1 MTRYFRAPGE
11 GATIRDNRDSLVLRE
26 PSDLAEARRARLG
39 DSYRIGLLIPM
50 SGSAG
55 IWGPSCISCAQ
66 LAVAEMNRGRGIR
79 GRRLELILVD
89 AAIEGATTIEARVN
103 ALIETRAIDAI
114 VGMHIS
120 SMRQKLSKI
129 VRQRVPYVYTPL
141 YEGGET
147 TPGIFAIGDTPDRQL
162 GPALRMLQRAYRPR
176 NWALLGND
184 YVWPRSFHHQAK
196 RQLREQDAT
205 IVCEDY
211 LPFGL
216 GQMDQVVERLA
227 ATKADAVLVSLVG
240 QDGVDFNRAF
250 GRAGLHRRLVRLTC
264 VIEENGLMASG
275 VRNSQRLFSASSYF
289 GSLQTEANAAFKEA
303 YYALHGDDAPTL
315 NMLGQSTYEGMYFL
329 GALMESDPLGWRA
342 KIYEHTRGLRYRSA
356 RWLGERDGAPAPI
369 YLARAEGLMY
379 DVLKT

>member
-1 MTRYFRAPGE
+1 MRPA
-11 GATIRDNRDSLVLRE
+11 
-26 PSDLAEARRARLG
+26 

-50 SGSAG
+50 SGAAG

-79 GRRLELILVD
+79 GRRVELILVD
-89 AAIEGATTIEARVN
+89 AAIEGGATIEARVN
-103 ALIETRAIDAI
+103 GLIETRAIDAI
-114 VGMHIS
+114 VGMHLS

-129 VRQRVPYVYTPL
+129 VRQRVPYIYTPL

-162 GPALRMLQRAYRPR
+162 GPALRMLQRACRLR
-176 NWALLGND
+176 SWALIGND

-196 RQLREQDAT
+196 IQLREHDAA

-216 GQMDQVVERLA
+216 GRMDQAVERLA
-227 ATKADAVLVSLVG
+227 ATRADAVLVSLVG

-275 VRNSQRLFSASSYF
+275 ARNSQRLFSASSYF
-289 GSLQTEANAAFKEA
+289 GSLRTEANSAFKEA
-303 YYALHGDDAPTL
+303 YYTLHGEEAPAL
-315 NMLGQSTYEGMYFL
+315 NVLGQSTYEGVYFL
-329 GALMESDPLGWRA
+329 SALLESDPVGWRT
-342 KIYEHTRGLRYRSA
+342 KIYEQTMGLRYRSA
-356 RWLGERDGAPAPI
+356 RWLGEGDGAPAPI
-369 YLARAEGLMY
+369 HLARADGLMY
-379 DVLKT
+379 DVLKI